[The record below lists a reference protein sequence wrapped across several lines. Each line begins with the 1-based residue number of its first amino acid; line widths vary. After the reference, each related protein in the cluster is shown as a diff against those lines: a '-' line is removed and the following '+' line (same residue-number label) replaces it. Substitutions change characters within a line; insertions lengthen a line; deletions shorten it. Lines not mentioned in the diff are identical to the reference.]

1 VKNPLIEQSIY
12 ALIACRKFLKHLS
25 VRFYFNYEDIN
36 GQNCDT
42 GEHPTDRIRALC
54 TILQVF
60 TERLGK
66 LTELENE
73 EETMSYGI
81 SGIPLFLRSLK
92 VYALIALEVM
102 HQLAVLIERS

>member
-1 VKNPLIEQSIY
+1 
-12 ALIACRKFLKHLS
+12 
-25 VRFYFNYEDIN
+25 
-36 GQNCDT
+36 
-42 GEHPTDRIRALC
+42 
-54 TILQVF
+54 LQVF

-102 HQLAVLIERS
+102 HQLEVLIERS